1 MLIFNSKAVVLRRG
15 FRPKFSMTQ
24 NKIEGKFYALKPEE
38 WLEVTKE
45 LRYAEV
51 RVLYYLRTI
60 DPFGGRDLRVKVTD
74 VATATGLQKGT
85 VSKALKVLSDKGYI
99 DLEITEALVKLQTFP
114 KGDGVSRDGEGFPT
128 GNTVFCDAGEFPTV
142 PSGFLQETPSHCGKH
157 PRTVGN
163 DPVLEPSQGKES
175 STSKIIKTYL
185 DFKKTLSEDER
196 ARFFY
201 FVRKETGKLP
211 HPIIDIEAWLA
222 GKNAAGLNRWEV
234 YYELF
239 EKSEG
244 RANGQK
250 TGKEQTPRKLSFSE
264 RNETKRLARLAGE
277 KWIDPWGL
285 ESDV

>member
-1 MLIFNSKAVVLRRG
+1 
-15 FRPKFSMTQ
+15 MTQ

-114 KGDGVSRDGEGFPT
+114 KGDGVSRDGEEFPVGNTVSSDAEKFPT
-128 GNTVFCDAGEFPTV
+128 GNTVSCDAREFPTV

-163 DPVLEPSQGKES
+163 DQVPEPSQEKES
-175 STSKIIKTYL
+175 STSKIIKTYS

-196 ARFFY
+196 ERFFY

-211 HPIIDIEAWLA
+211 NPIIDIEAWLA
-222 GKNAAGLNRWEV
+222 GKNGAGLNRWEV

-244 RANGQK
+244 RTNGQK
-250 TGKEQTPRKLSFSE
+250 TGKEQKPRKLSFSE